1 MAWKGVHLTKPARL
15 SLADGQ
21 LVVEQDATVRIALE
35 DIGWIIIDD
44 PRITLTSALLSAC
57 MNAGIA
63 MVVTDA
69 RHTPSGLALPFH
81 THYRQAAVAA
91 AQIGCSAP
99 LKKRLWQSIVRAKIN
114 NQMGCL
120 TVLGRDG
127 AETVGTMA
135 QRVGSGDPD
144 NTEAR
149 AARAYWSSLFNEFTR
164 SDETDRRNKLLNYG
178 YAVVRAGVA
187 RSLVA
192 AGFLPCVG
200 LHHASET
207 NGFNLADDLFEPFR
221 PFVDV
226 AVFGISGADKCA
238 SQEITVEDRRALAGV
253 LLTNATV
260 GDEVMTLL
268 TATETVA
275 ASLARAIDNADP
287 KLLALPR
294 VGAAETRERAA

>member
-1 MAWKGVHLTKPARL
+1 MAWKGVHLTKPGRL

-21 LVVEQDATVRIALE
+21 LVVEQDAIVRIALE

-81 THYRQAAVAA
+81 THHRQAAVAKSQLA
-91 AQIGCSAP
+91 CSAP
-99 LKKRLWQSIVRAKIN
+99 LKKRLWQLIVRAKIG

-120 TVLGRDG
+120 EALGLNG
-127 AETVGTMA
+127 AETVGAMA
-135 QRVGSGDPD
+135 KWVGSGDPD

-149 AARAYWSSLFNEFTR
+149 AARAYWSSLFNDFIR
-164 SDETDRRNKLLNYG
+164 SDDADRRNKLLNYG

-192 AGFLPCVG
+192 AGFLPCIG

-207 NGFNLADDLFEPFR
+207 NGFNLADDLVEPFR

-226 AVFGISGADKCA
+226 AVFGISGADKSP
-238 SQEITVEDRRALAGV
+238 SQDLTVEDRRAMAGILLAE
-253 LLTNATV
+253 ATM

-268 TATETVA
+268 AATEKIA
-275 ASLARAIDNADP
+275 ASLARAIEAADP
-287 KLLALPR
+287 KLLVLPR
-294 VGAAETRERAA
+294 SVVAKASERAA